1 MSTRTEKQREYSRAY
16 RARNPEKVLE
26 NGRRHREKNL
36 ERVREQ
42 QRLHKQRKRQ
52 EDPEFYRNYHA
63 EYHLKRKTDVRVI
76 TLAIIG
82 KTQRRAFEKGW
93 PFDLNEHFEEL
104 AERIGRWKCELSGV
118 TLEVSTGGKKI
129 NSLSLDRID
138 SRKGYTIDNVRVIAW
153 GLNAAFS
160 DWGEAETAKLMRRY
174 LDRLELI

>member
-16 RARNPEKVLE
+16 RARNPEKVKE
-26 NGRRHREKNL
+26 NARRHREKNR
-36 ERVREQ
+36 EIVREQ
-42 QRLHKQRKRQ
+42 QRLHKQRKRA
-52 EDPEFYRNYHA
+52 EDPEFFRKYHS
-63 EYHLKRKTDVRVI
+63 EYHIKRKTDVRAV
-76 TLAIIG
+76 TLFMVG
-82 KTQRRAFEKGW
+82 KTKKRAFEKGW
-93 PFDLNEHFEEL
+93 KFDLDQHFDEL

-118 TLEVSTGGKKI
+118 TLEVSIGSKKI

-174 LDRLELI
+174 LDRLELL